1 MSTDNQRILPP
12 PRVLRRRDEKYI
24 LLSDGCDEH
33 PVFIGGCFR
42 HNGKEYTINDI
53 NQNQININGRWYLKT
68 EFEPA
73 EVIIIKGKVKKR
85 RRGILR

>member
-33 PVFIGGCFR
+33 PVFIGGRFR

-53 NQNQININGRWYLKT
+53 NKNQIHINGKWYLKT

-85 RRGILR
+85 RRCMLR